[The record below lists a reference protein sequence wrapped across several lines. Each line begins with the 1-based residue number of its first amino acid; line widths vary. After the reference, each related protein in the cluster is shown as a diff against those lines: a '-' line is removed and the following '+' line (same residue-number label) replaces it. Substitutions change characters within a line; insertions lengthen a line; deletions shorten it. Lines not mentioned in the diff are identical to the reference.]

1 MKLSSRDAA
10 RFIARPDPAVAGILL
25 HGADAMRVAIK
36 RKALVDA
43 LVGASAA
50 EEMRLAR
57 LAGAELRRDPA
68 ALLDAVKA
76 VGFFP
81 GPRAVLVEE
90 AGEPALAAVKAAL
103 EDWAAGDATIV
114 VAAGGLGA
122 GSGLRKTFE
131 AARNA
136 VAIAVYAD
144 PPDRGE
150 VEAALAA
157 AGLAVPDREV
167 AGEVEAL
174 ARALDPG
181 DFAQFIEKLALYKRG
196 DAAPLSS
203 DDVAAVAPPA
213 GEAEVDEV
221 LMLAADGDARGLA
234 RALRDLGGTSA
245 TSVTIAAGRYFRT
258 LHAAACAGDRG
269 KNLFGENPH
278 SRMISATAGA
288 CDARMDGALIPVMS
302 NSGSGNQGVAAT
314 LPVLTYAE
322 DTGCDEESLIRAL
335 ILSNLSVIYIKQYL
349 GRLSALC
356 GCVVAASGSSCAIT
370 YLMGGDYAQVTFAI
384 KNMIANITGMICD
397 GAKPSCAL
405 KIASGTST
413 AMLSALMA
421 MENKVV
427 TSQEGIVDDDVDK
440 TIQNLAII
448 GSKGMAET
456 DKIVLDVMTRKG

>member
-1 MKLSSRDAA
+1 MLN
-10 RFIARPDPAVAGILL
+10 PDE
-25 HGADAMRVAIK
+25 RRSIK
-36 RKALVDA
+36 RLMQREIIPAIGCTEPIAVSLCVAK
-43 LVGASAA
+43 AA
-50 EEMRLAR
+50 ETLGQEPERIEVFLSPNVLKNAMGVGIPGTGMIGLPIAIALGALIGKSEYGLEVLQDLTPADVERGKLFIYGQRIKIDLKTDIEDKLYIEAR
-57 LAGAELRRDPA
+57 CFTETESSVAVIRGSHTQFSYIGKNGK
-68 ALLDAVKA
+68 ALLDKKIESS
-76 VGFFP
+76 
-81 GPRAVLVEE
+81 EE
-90 AGEPALAAVKAAL
+90 KKDDVPLTFAKVYEFAIESPID
-103 EDWAAGDATIV
+103 E
-114 VAAGGLGA
+114 
-122 GSGLRKTFE
+122 LRFILE
-131 AARNA
+131 AAKMNREASKMAQKQNYGHN
-136 VAIAVYAD
+136 VAKS
-144 PPDRGE
+144 
-150 VEAALAA
+150 L
-157 AGLAVPDREV
+157 
-167 AGEVEAL
+167 
-174 ARALDPG
+174 
-181 DFAQFIEKLALYKRG
+181 
-196 DAAPLSS
+196 
-203 DDVAAVAPPA
+203 
-213 GEAEVDEV
+213 
-221 LMLAADGDARGLA
+221 
-234 RALRDLGGTSA
+234 T
-245 TSVTIAAGRYFRT
+245 
-258 LHAAACAGDRG
+258 GDRG